1 MQSYYPE
8 VEENVPLPKNADEA
22 FPALSP
28 AEELEMRARTLKLLS
43 DLSDTPIIP
52 DMQDIAAAQTMAREM
67 ITNPG
72 TRPNFAKYPNETIA
86 YLAGMVA
93 ESNHMIVNELSDL
106 KLYVVNRLVMEVEN
120 AKDSKS
126 RISALAK
133 LGEVDGVDAFKK
145 RSEMVVKVQTIEE
158 VEKELLGV
166 LENIEYSVVDEEEER
181 EELQLIPA
189 NYEIDVEETDETESE
204 DE

>member
-8 VEENVPLPKNADEA
+8 VEENVPLPQNADEA

-52 DMQDIAAAQTMAREM
+52 DTQDIAAAQTVAREM

-166 LENIEYSVVDEEEER
+166 LENIEYSVVDEEEAP
-181 EELQLIPA
+181 LIPA
-189 NYEIDVEETDETESE
+189 NYEIEAEETGETESG